1 MCPCT
6 VLTVFAKLSE
16 PKLSQLSSED
26 EDVSMGISFVFRNAV
41 KFFLPEQPRRCK
53 RTMATPLIK
62 ETCCSILAFKNILK
76 SKFRRFEHFRVFY
89 SLEYKSAELPSALK

>member
-1 MCPCT
+1 M
-6 VLTVFAKLSE
+6 FAKLSE

-41 KFFLPEQPRRCK
+41 KFLLPEQPRCCK

-62 ETCCSILAFKNILK
+62 ETYCSMLASKNILK
-76 SKFRRFEHFRVFY
+76 LKFRRFEHFRMFN
-89 SLEYKSAELPSALK
+89 SLEYKSADLSSALK